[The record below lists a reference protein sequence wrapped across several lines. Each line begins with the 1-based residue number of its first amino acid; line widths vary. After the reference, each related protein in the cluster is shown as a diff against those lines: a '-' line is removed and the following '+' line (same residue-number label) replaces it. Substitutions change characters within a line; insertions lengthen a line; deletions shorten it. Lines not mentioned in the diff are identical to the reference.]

1 MYRPIQQT
9 FCVGNAEIQI
19 SFVSGTK
26 MSRVFFALLPL
37 PVVGSWRPG
46 AAHALQIPGLDMGV
60 GVEEHSHALAAA
72 YSSRSAVMLAD
83 IAVPF
88 ARWSTTILSVG
99 APHPVVYAPAPITAH
114 QVGSAEPATS
124 TSKTDY
130 GQREASGPGGAFC
143 GRTAGRAASHTA
155 QRCCVCCSFLCWAY
169 LLSVLRT
176 PRQKIHQLRMSPASL
191 LSPPCALPGVQSAK
205 SQRA

>member
-155 QRCCVCCSFLCWAY
+155 QRCCVCCSFLCWERRP
-169 LLSVLRT
+169 VGC
-176 PRQKIHQLRMSPASL
+176 PA
-191 LSPPCALPGVQSAK
+191 
-205 SQRA
+205 RW